1 MSKRS
6 PQSQSRKQRRA
17 YEKILK
23 KMDSASYTEFKKDS
37 LKRGE
42 EIHRQNQQDQLR
54 NEEQ

>member
-1 MSKRS
+1 MSKRA

-37 LKRGE
+37 LKRGQ

-54 NEEQ
+54 NDEQ